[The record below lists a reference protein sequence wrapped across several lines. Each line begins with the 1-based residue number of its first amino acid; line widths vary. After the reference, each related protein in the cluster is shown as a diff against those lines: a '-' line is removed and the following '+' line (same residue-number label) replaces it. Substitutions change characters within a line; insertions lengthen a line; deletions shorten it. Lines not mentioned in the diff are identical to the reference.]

1 MNNIEKLHEK
11 WARGELCV
19 GTNVTFKDA
28 TITELCGEAEFDLVW
43 IECEHSALGLSD
55 ALEHVRAARAAG
67 IVPFIRV
74 PSCDPVVVKPFLE
87 LHPAGIILPRINN
100 VKDAEQAVKSCRYP
114 PRGVRGY
121 GPSRGVRFGGI
132 SQREYLEREDQNMLV
147 ILQIEHIDAVNQ
159 IDKVLEIPGV
169 DSIVTGPNDL
179 SATMGLFGQT
189 SHPDVVAAVETVY
202 SSAIQRGIPA
212 GHSIGYDPESIPH
225 WIAMGLS
232 WICVDNDWSMLF
244 ARCSSLV
251 QELRGM
257 AGATPSR

>member
-1 MNNIEKLHEK
+1 MNNIEKLQEK

-19 GTNVTFKDA
+19 GTNVTFTDA
-28 TITELCGEAEFDLVW
+28 TVTELSGEAGFDLVW
-43 IECEHSALGLSD
+43 IECEHSAMGLSD

-87 LHPAGIILPRINN
+87 LHPAGIILPRINS
-100 VKDAEQAVKSCRYP
+100 VEDAEQAVKSCRYP

-121 GPSRGVRFGGI
+121 GPSRGVRFSGI
-132 SQREYLEREDQNMLV
+132 TQQEYIERVDQEMLV

-159 IDKVLEIPGV
+159 IDKILEIPGV

-189 SHPDVVAAVETVY
+189 SHPDVVAAVEKVY
-202 SSAIQRGIPA
+202 SSAIRKGMPT
-212 GHSIGYDPESIPH
+212 GHSTGYDPEGIQR
-225 WIAMGLS
+225 WIDMGLS

-244 ARCSSLV
+244 AHSSRLV

-257 AGATPSR
+257 AGATPSG